1 MTEQQTSILIRI
13 VLTIVFLAGLFIFF
27 KLFYAKRSKKGSDKI
42 ELLNFDE
49 QSRRNQK
56 SRRRFA
62 TKKRK

>member
-1 MTEQQTSILIRI
+1 MTDQQTSILIRI

-49 QSRRNQK
+49 KRRRNQK
-56 SRRRFA
+56 A
-62 TKKRK
+62 KKRSSPKRKK